1 MTCILLDTFCRG
13 LGCRHCSGYRRGL
26 VRLVFPALISVSF
39 TALDVF
45 GMQIFVS
52 VCVAAGVQ
60 DGGGPLAD
68 SIEEFPKVL
77 RRLPESVSETSADGS
92 QKPEARVAL
101 PDFVPRTDRWRSVFP
116 EWKRYQ
122 PRQSLSDQPYESR
135 QWWDS
140 YNQNI
145 LKGDYPII
153 GEETFLNIRASNQFL
168 YERREVPAR
177 SWDRGSSAVPGA
189 NQGMGDP
196 HQSFFSDSLRLQFS
210 VFHGDAAFKPVDWQ
224 VRVTPVLNVNRLQ
237 ANELSV
243 VSADP
248 ENGRVRE
255 QGDIAFEE
263 WFGEWKLADLSTDYD
278 FVSVRAGSQLFVS
291 DFRGFLFADTNR
303 AVRIFGTGQAN
314 RQQFNLA
321 VFDQAEK
328 DTNSFLNTMRDRHQ
342 NTLIGNWYVQ
352 DFIVPGYTAQVSFHY
367 NDDQSDLQNDDNGFV
382 VRPAPT
388 GVSVPH
394 DVHAYYFGFSGDGH
408 IGVVNIS
415 HAFYHVEGRDGFN
428 AIQGQSSAIRA
439 DMAALELSID
449 RDWVRFRT
457 SGLFASGD
465 DDMNDGVASGF
476 DSITDNPNFAGG
488 QFSFWQRQQ
497 IRLQGV
503 NLVQRESLYPNLRP
517 GKFQGQ
523 SNFVNPG
530 LRLLNGGMDFE
541 LTPKLRTVT
550 NANFLWFDQ
559 TESLQRVAARS
570 SVARRIGTDLSLGIE
585 YRPLLND
592 NVILTS
598 GLAALIPGRGLMDLY
613 GTDPQSGSV
622 ETDPNSVETLHG
634 MFVDLLLTY

>member
-1 MTCILLDTFCRG
+1 MTE
-13 LGCRHCSGYRRGL
+13 
-26 VRLVFPALISVSF
+26 PF
-39 TALDVF
+39 TASGLF
-45 GMQIFVS
+45 EMQIFVS

-60 DGGGPLAD
+60 DGGRPLAD
-68 SIEEFPKVL
+68 SGAEFPKVL
-77 RRLPESVSETSADGS
+77 RRLPESVSETSPGVSRLPGTGAI
-92 QKPEARVAL
+92 Q
-101 PDFVPRTDRWRSVFP
+101 PDFVPQPDRWRLVFP
-116 EWKRYQ
+116 EWRRYQ
-122 PRQSLSDQPYESR
+122 FRQPLSDQPYESES
-135 QWWDS
+135 WWDP
-140 YNQNI
+140 YHQNV
-145 LKGDYPII
+145 LKGDYPIL

-177 SWDRGSSAVPGA
+177 SWDGGSRGTPGTH
-189 NQGMGDP
+189 QGIGDP
-196 HQSFFSDSLRLQFS
+196 HQSFFLDSLRLQFS
-210 VFHGDAAFKPVDWQ
+210 VFHGDAAFQPVDWQ
-224 VRVTPVLNVNRLQ
+224 VRVTPVFNVNRLR
-237 ANELSV
+237 ANELGV

-248 ENGRVRE
+248 THGRVRE
-255 QGDIAFEE
+255 QGDVAFEE
-263 WFGEWKLADLSTDYD
+263 WFGEWKLADLSSDYD

-291 DFRGFLFADTNR
+291 DFRGFIFADTNR

-342 NTLIGNWYVQ
+342 NTLIANWYLQ
-352 DFIVPGYTAQVSFHY
+352 DCFIPGYTAQVSFHY

-382 VRPAPT
+382 VRPSPI
-388 GVSVPH
+388 GLSVPH
-394 DVHAYYFGFSGDGH
+394 DVRAYYLGFAGDGH
-408 IGVVNIS
+408 IGIVNIS
-415 HAFYHVEGRDGFN
+415 HAVYHVEGRDGFN

-439 DMAALELSID
+439 NLAALELSID

-465 DDMNDGVASGF
+465 DDLNDGVAGGF

-497 IRLQGV
+497 IRLNGV

-523 SNFVNPG
+523 CNFVNPG
-530 LRLLNGGMDFE
+530 LRLLNSGMDFE

-570 SVARRIGTDLSLGIE
+570 HVARRIGTDLSVGLE
-585 YRPLLND
+585 YRPLLSD
-592 NVILTS
+592 HVILTA
-598 GLAALIPGRGLMDLY
+598 GLAALIPGRGFRDVF
-613 GTDPQSGSV
+613 GPDPQFGSV
-622 ETDPNSVETLHG
+622 PSDQKSIETLHG

>member
-1 MTCILLDTFCRG
+1 MSCISSFGLCRDQAGLSCRRYWRMLFCLVLLALMTEL
-13 LGCRHCSGYRRGL
+13 
-26 VRLVFPALISVSF
+26 F
-39 TALDVF
+39 TAPGLF
-45 GMQIFVS
+45 EMQIFVS

-60 DGGGPLAD
+60 DGRGPVAD
-68 SIEEFPKVL
+68 SGEEFPKVL
-77 RRLPESVSETSADGS
+77 RRLPESVSEPLPGGS
-92 QKPEARVAL
+92 QRPGAGGAL

-122 PRQSLSDQPYESR
+122 SRQPLSDQPYESEHR
-135 QWWDS
+135 WDP
-140 YNQNI
+140 YNQNL

-177 SWDRGSSAVPGA
+177 SWDGDGVMTPGA
-189 NQGMGDP
+189 NQGIGDP
-196 HQSFFSDSLRLQFS
+196 HQSFFSDTLRLQFS

-237 ANELSV
+237 ANELGV
-243 VSADP
+243 ISADP
-248 ENGRVRE
+248 GNGRVRE
-255 QGDIAFEE
+255 QGDVAFEE
-263 WFGEWKLADLSTDYD
+263 WFGEWKLADLSSDYD

-291 DFRGFLFADTNR
+291 DFRGFIFADTNR
-303 AVRIFGTGQAN
+303 AVRVFGTGQAN

-342 NTLIGNWYVQ
+342 DTLIGNWYVQ
-352 DFIVPGYTAQVSFHY
+352 DFFVPGYTAQVSFHY

-394 DVHAYYFGFSGDGH
+394 DLHAYYFGFSGDGH
-408 IGVVNIS
+408 IGIVNIS

-428 AIQGQSSAIRA
+428 AIQGQSSAIRG

-465 DDMNDGVASGF
+465 DDLNDGVAGGF

-530 LRLLNGGMDFE
+530 LRLLNYGMDFE

-559 TESLQRVAARS
+559 TESLQRVASRS
-570 SVARRIGTDLSLGIE
+570 QVARRIGTDLSLGIE
-585 YRPLLND
+585 YRPLLSD
-592 NVILTS
+592 NVIITS

-622 ETDPNSVETLHG
+622 AADPNSMETLHG